1 MGREGNQAGSFHHIV
16 SGEDGEVHPDQS
28 RTGCKRCVRENE
40 KADGHRPEF
49 GTVVGG
55 SSRHQVM
62 TTYEE
67 ELELMDEI
75 NQEQNNKIEARGGE
89 LFELYNST
97 NDPDLR
103 QIIASDLFKEC
114 GLTVEL

>member
-1 MGREGNQAGSFHHIV
+1 M
-16 SGEDGEVHPDQS
+16 HPDQS

-49 GTVVGG
+49 EAVVGG
-55 SSRHQVM
+55 SSSHQVM
-62 TTYEE
+62 TTYKE

-75 NQEQNNKIEARGGE
+75 IQEQNNKVEARGGE

-103 QIIASDLFKEC
+103 QIIASDLFKEF
-114 GLTVEL
+114 GKVVEP

>member
-1 MGREGNQAGSFHHIV
+1 M
-16 SGEDGEVHPDQS
+16 HPDQS

-40 KADGHRPEF
+40 KADGHRPKF

-55 SSRHQVM
+55 SSRHQIM
-62 TTYEE
+62 TTHEDK
-67 ELELMDEI
+67 LELMGEI
-75 NQEQNNKIEARGGE
+75 TQEQNSRIEARGGE

-103 QIIASDLFKEC
+103 QIIASDLFKEL
-114 GLTVEL
+114 GIRVKL

>member
-1 MGREGNQAGSFHHIV
+1 
-16 SGEDGEVHPDQS
+16 
-28 RTGCKRCVRENE
+28 
-40 KADGHRPEF
+40 
-49 GTVVGG
+49 
-55 SSRHQVM
+55 M
-62 TTYEE
+62 TTYKE

-114 GLTVEL
+114 RLTVEL

>member
-1 MGREGNQAGSFHHIV
+1 M
-16 SGEDGEVHPDQS
+16 HPDQS

-55 SSRHQVM
+55 ASRRQVM
-62 TTYEE
+62 TTNKEE
-67 ELELMDEI
+67 PELMDEI
-75 NQEQNNKIEARGGE
+75 TQEQNNKIEARGGE

>member
-1 MGREGNQAGSFHHIV
+1 M
-16 SGEDGEVHPDQS
+16 HPDQP
-28 RTGCKRCVRENE
+28 RTGYRRCVRENE

-55 SSRHQVM
+55 ASCRQVM
-62 TTYEE
+62 TTYKE
-67 ELELMDEI
+67 ELELMDDI
-75 NQEQNNKIEARGGE
+75 TQQQNDATEGRSKE
-89 LFELYNST
+89 LLTQYFST
-97 NDPDLR
+97 DDADLR

>member
-1 MGREGNQAGSFHHIV
+1 M
-16 SGEDGEVHPDQS
+16 HPDQS

-49 GTVVGG
+49 EAVVGG

-62 TTYEE
+62 TTYKE
-67 ELELMDEI
+67 ELELMNEI

>member
-1 MGREGNQAGSFHHIV
+1 M
-16 SGEDGEVHPDQS
+16 HPDQS

-49 GTVVGG
+49 EAEVGG
-55 SSRHQVM
+55 SSRHQDM
-62 TTYEE
+62 ITFKEE
-67 ELELMDEI
+67 FELMGEI
-75 NQEQNNKIEARGGE
+75 TQQQNNAAEGRSKE
-89 LFELYNST
+89 LLTQYFST
-97 NDPDLR
+97 DDADLR

>member
-1 MGREGNQAGSFHHIV
+1 M
-16 SGEDGEVHPDQS
+16 HPDQS

-49 GTVVGG
+49 EAVVGG

-62 TTYEE
+62 TTYKE

-75 NQEQNNKIEARGGE
+75 NPEQNNKIEARGGE

-114 GLTVEL
+114 RLTVEL

>member
-1 MGREGNQAGSFHHIV
+1 
-16 SGEDGEVHPDQS
+16 VHPDQS

-49 GTVVGG
+49 EAVVGG

-62 TTYEE
+62 TTYKE
-67 ELELMDEI
+67 ELELMNEI

-114 GLTVEL
+114 RLTVEL

>member
-1 MGREGNQAGSFHHIV
+1 
-16 SGEDGEVHPDQS
+16 
-28 RTGCKRCVRENE
+28 
-40 KADGHRPEF
+40 
-49 GTVVGG
+49 VVGG

-62 TTYEE
+62 TTYKE

>member
-1 MGREGNQAGSFHHIV
+1 
-16 SGEDGEVHPDQS
+16 
-28 RTGCKRCVRENE
+28 
-40 KADGHRPEF
+40 
-49 GTVVGG
+49 
-55 SSRHQVM
+55 M
-62 TTYEE
+62 TTYKE
-67 ELELMDEI
+67 ELELMNEI

>member
-1 MGREGNQAGSFHHIV
+1 M
-16 SGEDGEVHPDQS
+16 HPDQP

-49 GTVVGG
+49 EAVVGG

-62 TTYEE
+62 TTYKE
-67 ELELMDEI
+67 ELELMNEI

>member
-1 MGREGNQAGSFHHIV
+1 M
-16 SGEDGEVHPDQS
+16 HPDQS
-28 RTGCKRCVRENE
+28 RTGCKRCVRESE

-49 GTVVGG
+49 EAEVGG

-62 TTYEE
+62 TTYKE